1 MPDAD
6 RSGVLAWAIIATQFA
21 PPFMFSGVT
30 VALPTL
36 GAELGAG
43 ATALGLV
50 ETVFLAGSL
59 VMLVPMGRIADAG
72 DKRSLYK
79 LGLLGF
85 ALTSLMIAALSWMPG
100 ILVIRALQ
108 GAMSAVFA
116 TTGPALLAELVPPE
130 RRGRAFGASIGA
142 AYAGLTLGPMGAGF
156 LVEQGGWRLVFSFGG
171 VLLLLAAAFI
181 HRSMP
186 ATWRSPA
193 GVVHLGSA
201 VLWAASVVAVVTL
214 SVTIRERMVAAVTA
228 LAAIGLGLAFV
239 RTQRRLARPLVDVAL
254 LGREPV
260 LSRALWVQLMLY
272 MNAVASV
279 FLLSIYLQVLLGHS
293 AQTAGQIIAVG
304 TVLMAAVAPLSGVLA
319 DRFRPRVVSGA
330 GVACVLLTTVLARRL
345 DSDSSLLDV
354 ALVLSAQSLG
364 FALFS
369 TPNMKA
375 IMGAVSPAA
384 TGQASALAATSR
396 SIGMVS
402 GMIVTGLLLSA
413 SIGHA
418 PVAEHPAEF
427 GATMHRAYTVYFGV
441 VAVALV
447 LSLWPVRGRAAREDV
462 DPTRGVEV
470 R

>member
-1 MPDAD
+1 LSDAD
-6 RSGVLAWAIIATQFA
+6 RSGVLTWAIIATQFA

-36 GAELGAG
+36 GVELRAG

-59 VMLVPMGRIADAG
+59 VLLVPMGRIADAG

-85 ALTSLMIAALSWMPG
+85 ALTSLLIAVLSWLPG
-100 ILVIRALQ
+100 ILLVRALQ

-142 AYAGLTLGPMGAGF
+142 AYAGLTLGPMGAGL
-156 LVEQGGWRLVFSFGG
+156 LVEHGGWRLVFSFGG
-171 VLLLLAAAFI
+171 VVLLVAAAFI
-181 HRSMP
+181 HRLMP
-186 ATWRSPA
+186 STWRSPG
-193 GVVHLGSA
+193 GVVHLPSA
-201 VLWAASVVAVVTL
+201 LIWAALVAAGVVL
-214 SVTIRERMVAAVTA
+214 SVTIRERMVAAGAA
-228 LAAIGLGLAFV
+228 LAAVVLGVGFV
-239 RTQRRLARPLVDVAL
+239 RAQRRLSRPLVDVAL

-293 AQTAGQIIAVG
+293 AQTAGRIIAVG
-304 TVLMAAVAPLSGVLA
+304 TVLMAVVAPLSGVLA
-319 DRFRPRVVSGA
+319 DRFRPRVVSGL

-345 DSDSSLLDV
+345 DSASSLVDV
-354 ALVLSAQSLG
+354 ALVLCAQSLG

-375 IMGAVSPAA
+375 IMGAVSPEA

-427 GATMHRAYTVYFGV
+427 AATMHRAYTVFFGV

-447 LSLWPVRGRAAREDV
+447 LSLWPVRGRAAREDG
-462 DPTRGVEV
+462 DPTRGVAA